1 MVGVVKMSQIIEII
15 KKNELLGKVATRGEQ
30 MKMELEELD
39 LVQGVSGRGV
49 NITLQLTQDSNE
61 VANKLLKKGIIAGES

>member
-15 KKNELLGKVATRGEQ
+15 KKNDLLGKVATRGEQ

-39 LVQGVSGRGV
+39 LVEGVSGRGV

>member
-1 MVGVVKMSQIIEII
+1 MSQIIEII
-15 KKNELLGKVATRGEQ
+15 KKNDLLGKVATRGEQ

-39 LVQGVSGRGV
+39 LVEGVSGRGV

>member
-61 VANKLLKKGIIAGES
+61 VVNKLLKKGIIAGES

>member
-15 KKNELLGKVATRGEQ
+15 KKNDLLGKVATRGEQ